1 MSLQNA
7 DPLPSSLFLFEGRS
21 LLFSRTLI
29 MGILNATEDSFYKG
43 SRLSADQVLDRAQ
56 QMVSEGVDLLDIGA
70 ESTRPNA
77 QMISVAEERDRL
89 IPAIEI
95 LRKNFPKIPISAD
108 TRKSSVAKEAI
119 RAGAD
124 IINDVSGFCF
134 DPDMATVIAENKA
147 AAILMHSQGA
157 PEIMQDNPH
166 YENILQEICDFFQER
181 IEFASECGLSK
192 DRIILDPGIGFGK
205 NTSHNIAILRDL
217 TFFRS
222 LGCPLLIGASRKSM
236 IGEILQLPDPKDRLD
251 GTLAITSICSWQGVE
266 IVRVHDVAANVHAA
280 RVCEAIKWGKL

>member
-147 AAILMHSQGA
+147 AAILMHSQGT

>member
-29 MGILNATEDSFYKG
+29 MGIPNATEDSFYKG

-147 AAILMHSQGA
+147 AAILMHSQGT

>member
-1 MSLQNA
+1 MPLQKTH
-7 DPLPSSLFLFEGRS
+7 PLLSSLSLFEERH

-29 MGILNATEDSFYKG
+29 MGILNVTEDSFYKR
-43 SRLSADQVLDRAQ
+43 SRLGVDHVLDRAQ
-56 QMVSEGVDLLDIGA
+56 QMVREGVAIFDIGA

-77 QMISVAEERDRL
+77 QTVDAAQEIDRL

-124 IINDVSGFCF
+124 IINDISGFCF
-134 DPDMATVIAENKA
+134 DPDMAAVIAESKA
-147 AAILMHSQGA
+147 AAVLMHSQGT

-166 YENILQEICDFFQER
+166 YENILQEIYDFFQEKIR
-181 IEFASECGLSK
+181 FASECGLSK

-205 NTSHNIAILRDL
+205 NTSHNLAILRDL

-222 LGCPLLIGASRKSM
+222 LKCPLLIGASRKSM

-266 IVRVHDVAANVHAA
+266 IVRVHDVAANVHAVT
-280 RVCEAIKWGKL
+280 VCDAIKWGKL